1 MSQWPNQLKS
11 LHYFLVAWIF
21 LVPWLPHVTSL
32 AWLYDAL
39 ISVSITGLVSIK
51 IFSILFLI

>member
-11 LHYFLVAWIF
+11 LHYFSVAWIF
-21 LVPWLPHVTSL
+21 FGALLPHVTSL

-51 IFSILFLI
+51 IFSTLFLI